1 MDNKPFLVILAMGV
15 VLSSVAATYLF
26 NSYVYPLRDQLR
38 DAGVVLQIDDS
49 GNQAGVLVTQ
59 EEADGEDKT
68 TEAPSPVISLE
79 NNSPYRLYSEQI
91 KTILPQLRRGTVAL
105 AVADKSGGELTV
117 KGYGLVLSN
126 DGWLITW
133 PDLMTANTLILDS
146 AGNSLTMETY
156 KDDPATGLRF
166 VKVKTDN
173 LYVLKLASQDA
184 VNEGEFLLAVDMLR
198 NVRVGHLVNLNYLA
212 DKVQSLSSVKKR
224 YAVDFSNGE
233 LQRGLPIFN
242 LEAEVIGLVEKSV
255 DGDISVLPIYY
266 AYNNLNEIF
275 ADQVSVLNLPI
286 EYLDL
291 SFQLRPIAGNKD
303 GAYLTKAAI
312 VSGVDNQK
320 ITLSQGDV
328 ITKVDNQELNSRY
341 GLADVLS
348 QYASGQ
354 KVVLE
359 IVRGGQIITETIVL
373 QKK

>member
-1 MDNKPFLVILAMGV
+1 MDNKPFLVILAIGV

-59 EEADGEDKT
+59 DGSTVKEEK
-68 TEAPSPVISLE
+68 TEAPNPLISLE
-79 NNSPYRLYSEQI
+79 NNSPYRFYSEQI
-91 KTILPQLRRGTVAL
+91 KTILPQLRRGMVAL
-105 AVADKSGGELTV
+105 AVNDKNTGELTV

-133 PDLMTANTLILDS
+133 PDLMSANTLILDD

-184 VNEGEFLLAVDMLR
+184 VNEGEFLLSIDMLR
-198 NVRVGHLVNLNYLA
+198 NVRIGNLVNLNYLA
-212 DKVQSLSSVKKR
+212 DKAQSLSSVKKR
-224 YAVDFSNGE
+224 YALDFTGNE
-233 LQRGLPIFN
+233 LKRGLPIFN
-242 LEAEVIGLVEKSV
+242 LEAEVIGLVEKNEAGQV
-255 DGDISVLPIYY
+255 IVLPIYY
-266 AYNNLNEIF
+266 AYNNLDEIF

-291 SFQLRPIAGNKD
+291 AFQLRPLANMSK

-320 ITLSQGDV
+320 ITLYQGDV
-328 ITKVDNQELNSRY
+328 ITKVDNQELNNRY

-348 QYASGQ
+348 QYAGGQ
-354 KVVLE
+354 KIVLE
-359 IVRGGQIITETIVL
+359 IVRGGQTINETIVL

>member
-1 MDNKPFLVILAMGV
+1 MGNKPFFVIWALVVI
-15 VLSSVAATYLF
+15 LSSVIATYLF

-38 DAGVVLQIDDS
+38 DAGVVLQINDS
-49 GNQAGVLVTQ
+49 GTKAGVLVTQ
-59 EEADGEDKT
+59 EVVDSDDKT

-79 NNSPYRLYSEQI
+79 NNSPYRFYSEQI
-91 KTILPQLRRGTVAL
+91 KIILPQLRRGTVAL
-105 AVADKSGGELTV
+105 VVADKSNGELTV

-133 PDLMTANTLILDS
+133 PDLMSANTLILDS
-146 AGNSLTMETY
+146 SGNSLTMETY

-173 LYVLKLASQDA
+173 LYVLKLAPRDA

-212 DKVQSLSSVKKR
+212 DKIQSLSTVKKR
-224 YAVDFSNGE
+224 YSVDFGNGE

-242 LEAEVIGLVEKSV
+242 LDAEVIGLVEKEI
-255 DGDISVLPIYY
+255 DGEISVLPIYY
-266 AYNNLNEIF
+266 AYNNLDEVFSNKPSI
-275 ADQVSVLNLPI
+275 LNLPI

-291 SFQLRPIAGNKD
+291 AFQLRPLGNMSK
-303 GAYLTKAAI
+303 GAYLTKTVT

-320 ITLSQGDV
+320 ITLYQGDI
-328 ITKVDNQELNSRY
+328 ITKVDNQELNNRY
-341 GLADVLS
+341 GLFDVLS
-348 QYASGQ
+348 QYSVGQ
-354 KVVLE
+354 KVELE
-359 IVRGGQIITETIVL
+359 IYRSGQIVKETIVL

>member
-1 MDNKPFLVILAMGV
+1 MDNKPFLVILAIGV

-49 GNQAGVLVTQ
+49 GKQAGVLVTQ
-59 EEADGEDKT
+59 DGAAMKDEK
-68 TEAPSPVISLE
+68 TEAPNPLISLE
-79 NNSPYRLYSEQI
+79 NNSPYRFYSEQV
-91 KTILPQLRRGTVAL
+91 KTILPQLRRGMVAL
-105 AVADKSGGELTV
+105 AVNDKNTGELTV

-133 PDLMTANTLILDS
+133 PDLMSATTLILDDV
-146 AGNSLTMETY
+146 GNSLTMETY

-166 VKVKTDN
+166 VKVRTDN

-198 NVRVGHLVNLNYLA
+198 NVRVGNLVNLNYLA
-212 DKVQSLSSVKKR
+212 DKVQSLSVVKKR
-224 YAVDFSNGE
+224 YALDFTGNE
-233 LQRGLPIFN
+233 LKRGLPIFN
-242 LEAEVIGLVEKSV
+242 LEAEVIGLVEKNETGQV
-255 DGDISVLPIYY
+255 IVLPIYY
-266 AYNNLNEIF
+266 AYNNLDEIF

-291 SFQLRPIAGNKD
+291 AFQLRPLANMSK

-312 VSGVDNQK
+312 VSGVDNKK
-320 ITLSQGDV
+320 ITLAQGDV
-328 ITKVDNQELNSRY
+328 ITKVDNRELNSRY

-348 QYASGQ
+348 QYAGGQ
-354 KVVLE
+354 KIVLE
-359 IVRGGQIITETIVL
+359 IVRGGQTITETIVL